1 MINKTNLNKN
11 ITSNKTKHELVEKR
25 LNALSKKIKA
35 ISTKGLTTHF
45 INKYNIINGAKH
57 FSSGIFQY
65 YLVFT
70 PDKKYIKYFNG
81 TNHICS

>member
-1 MINKTNLNKN
+1 MLYQ
-11 ITSNKTKHELVEKR
+11 
-25 LNALSKKIKA
+25 KKIKA

-45 INKYNIINGAKH
+45 INKCNIINEAKH

-70 PDKKYIKYFNG
+70 PDKKYIKYFNE
-81 TNHICS
+81 TSHICS